1 MRATTAGL
9 LAAVLLTA
17 GCGGGGSDYD
27 RQGLLQGDGDTG
39 DFTRASQL
47 YFRGNLSDAREL
59 LTGFG
64 ERYPES
70 PLAEDASLALR
81 RIESDLAGAS
91 SVPDSTAGPS
101 DAPRLTLIS
110 RPGLSASADR
120 LAEALRSRGFEAS
133 CTQDQGAPEITLVL
147 YTEGY
152 REDAARLTEALG
164 RVLSRPETVPS
175 QPAGELAE
183 MVAPGFS
190 GVILVVGSDAV
201 PAAGGPR
208 GEGGG
213 G

>member
-9 LAAVLLTA
+9 LAAVLLAA

-27 RQGLLQGDGDTG
+27 QRGLLQGEGDTR

-64 ERYPES
+64 QRYPES

-91 SVPDSTAGPS
+91 ARDSIPGPS

-110 RPGLSASADR
+110 RPALSASADR
-120 LAEALRSRGFEAS
+120 LAAVLRSRGFEAS

-147 YTEGY
+147 YTQGY
-152 REDAARLTEALG
+152 REDAVRVTEALG
-164 RVLSRPETVPS
+164 QVLSGPENIPS

-201 PAAGGPR
+201 TAGVGPR

-213 G
+213 S

>member
-9 LAAVLLTA
+9 LAAVLLAA

-27 RQGLLQGDGDTG
+27 QRGLLRGDGDTG

-64 ERYPES
+64 QRYPES

-81 RIESDLAGAS
+81 RIESDLAGTLVA
-91 SVPDSTAGPS
+91 DSTAGPA

-110 RPGLSASADR
+110 RPGLSASAER
-120 LAEALRSRGFEAS
+120 LAAALRSRGFEAS
-133 CTQDQGAPEITLVL
+133 CTRDQGAPEITLVL

-152 REDAARLTEALG
+152 REDAARVTGALG

-208 GEGGG
+208 GEGSGG
-213 G
+213 

>member
-1 MRATTAGL
+1 M
-9 LAAVLLTA
+9 LAAVLLA
-17 GCGGGGSDYD
+17 VGCGGGGSDYD
-27 RQGLLQGDGDTG
+27 RQGLLQRGGDTG

-47 YFRGNLSDAREL
+47 YFRGNLSDARGL

-70 PLAEDASLALR
+70 PLTEDASLALR

-91 SVPDSTAGPS
+91 VPDSTGGPA

-120 LAEALRSRGFEAS
+120 LAAALRSRGFEAS

-152 REDAARLTEALG
+152 REDAARVVETLG
-164 RVLSRPETVPS
+164 RVLSRPAPVPS

>member
-1 MRATTAGL
+1 MRVATAGL
-9 LAAVLLTA
+9 LAAVLLA
-17 GCGGGGSDYD
+17 GGCGGGGSDYD
-27 RQGLLQGDGDTG
+27 GSGLLQGDGDSR

-70 PLAEDASLALR
+70 PLTEDASLALR

-91 SVPDSTAGPS
+91 VGDSTGGPS

-120 LAEALRSRGFEAS
+120 LAAALRSRGFDAS

-152 REDAARLTEALG
+152 REDASRVTEALG
-164 RVLSRPETVPS
+164 RVLSDPETVPS

-201 PAAGGPR
+201 PAAGGLR

-213 G
+213 D